1 MDNHQSTAH
10 NFYSY
15 VPNSSEN
22 YLWCGYNQSRQKSQ
36 GAKEKKYYGDETDKI
51 WKPALKW

>member
-1 MDNHQSTAH
+1 MDNYQSTAH

-22 YLWCGYNQSRQKSQ
+22 YLGCGYNQSRQKSQ